1 MFERRHGLRK
11 AALILTIG
19 IASMS
24 AINPHRGTWLAMR
37 SVKPL
42 SVALIFY
49 GLTRSLSNTAPTIH
63 ANIYSILRAHNI
75 DFDVHMHTV
84 QFWGEYSNPRNGEIG
99 VSLNNSEWKLLHPDY
114 ISHTNHTVF
123 LSLHRELINRVLSHG
138 DPHANGGLS
147 TRNELEAL
155 HSMKIAASGA
165 TTTGKKYDGMLIL
178 RPDLNYVDPVDLA
191 LFIWAVKHDAIV
203 TPEWQQWAG
212 ENDRFSFGSWRG
224 MLEISTRFD
233 RVLDFC
239 KQTGS
244 AWHAEKFLSWEIRRI
259 LKAKQA
265 SLHCRTNQKAD
276 RVRANGNEHNED
288 FRDHASDITQSC
300 MKTVT

>member
-1 MFERRHGLRK
+1 MPKRRHGLQK
-11 AALILTIG
+11 PALLLTLG
-19 IASMS
+19 IVLLSATNSHHGVRLPTRAS
-24 AINPHRGTWLAMR
+24 
-37 SVKPL
+37 KPL

-49 GLTRSLSNTAPTIH
+49 GLTRSLSKTAPTIH
-63 ANIYSILRAHNI
+63 ANIFGVLRAHNI
-75 DFDVHMHTV
+75 NFDVHVHAV
-84 QFWGEYSNPRNGEIG
+84 QFWGEYSNPRNGELS

-114 ISHTNHTVF
+114 ISHTEHTEF
-123 LSLHRELINRVLSHG
+123 LSVHRELINRVLSHG

-165 TTTGKKYDGMLIL
+165 TESGKKYDGMMIL
-178 RPDLNYVDPVDLA
+178 RPDLKYVDPVDLA
-191 LFIWAVKHDAIV
+191 SFIWAVEHDAVV
-203 TPEWQQWAG
+203 TPAWQQWAG

-259 LKAKQA
+259 LKSKQA
-265 SLHCRTNQKAD
+265 SLHCRTNQKAV

-288 FRDHASDITQSC
+288 FSVRASDVMQSC